1 MELENNL
8 LANILFAF
16 LAIGYVVLTAGL
28 MFWLLVVGRKSRR
41 EYLALDVSISL
52 PLCARGRSARFRRGC

>member
-16 LAIGYVVLTAGL
+16 MAIGYVVLRARL
-28 MFWLLVVGRKSRR
+28 MFWLLVVGHKR
-41 EYLALDVSISL
+41 
-52 PLCARGRSARFRRGC
+52 